1 MSDVPKYEPK
11 SEEDYALSVRR
22 GQLKAQQTRSSAYR
36 IAKSPL
42 PPLRGRS

>member
-1 MSDVPKYEPK
+1 MSDIPKYKPK
-11 SEEDYALSVRR
+11 SEEDYATSTRR
-22 GQLKAQQTRSSAYR
+22 GQLKAQQTRASAYR